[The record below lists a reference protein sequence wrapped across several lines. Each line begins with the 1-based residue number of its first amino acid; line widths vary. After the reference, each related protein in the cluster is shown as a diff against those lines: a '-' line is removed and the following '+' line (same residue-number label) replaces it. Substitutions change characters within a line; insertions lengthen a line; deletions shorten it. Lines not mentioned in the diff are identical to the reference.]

1 MCVLNSP
8 SDEPLKV
15 RLFCL
20 IFLHL
25 LVSHSVYHHHFVYI
39 NTRAVQNQSEFMAS
53 TVFHAPRSCSAPSVK
68 SLDCRMYVGLK
79 PSVNLRLKFNYDKAT
94 VKARQ
99 SGRLF
104 IVKAGET
111 RDGEIKKLGL
121 SDAECEAAVVA
132 GNAPEAP
139 PVSPKPAA
147 PAGTPLVPSLV
158 SFFVSMIM
166 CYV

>member
-1 MCVLNSP
+1 MPPCVCVLNSP

-15 RLFCL
+15 RLFFL

-25 LVSHSVYHHHFVYI
+25 LVSHSVYHHHHFVYI
-39 NTRAVQNQSEFMAS
+39 NTRAVQKQSEFMAS
-53 TVFHAPRSCSAPSVK
+53 TVFHAPRSSSAPSVK

-99 SGRLF
+99 SRRLF

-111 RDGEIKKLGL
+111 RDWEIKKLGL

-139 PVSPKPAA
+139 PVPPKPAA

-158 SFFVSMIM
+158 SF
-166 CYV
+166 YV